1 MKIRTTLA
9 LAAATL
15 TLSVPVAA
23 AAPDGYQPD
32 AIDRYLANNGQEG
45 VQAQDQANAQP
56 DAVDRYVANVLRQA
70 DPPDALSRYLR
81 NNPSGAD
88 SAFDLTGAARHPDSR
103 AVRPGGASV
112 PSDRSESA
120 GLSWEIGAIGA
131 LGALILLLAVVGAS
145 AMRERRR
152 LALR

>member
-1 MKIRTTLA
+1 MKTRKTLA
-9 LAAATL
+9 LTAAIL
-15 TLSVPVAA
+15 TLGVPVAT

-32 AIDRYLANNGQEG
+32 AIDRYVANNGPDGFQP
-45 VQAQDQANAQP
+45 QLQANAQP
-56 DAVDRYVANVLRQA
+56 DAVDRYVANALTQT
-70 DPPDALSRYLR
+70 DQPDALDRYLR
-81 NNPSGAD
+81 NNPSGAESARD
-88 SAFDLTGAARHPDSR
+88 SAGAARHPDSR

-112 PSDRSESA
+112 TSDRSESA

-152 LALR
+152 LVLR